1 MSYQDPGFRP
11 DPWEII
17 GDLQRRI
24 AILEAARP
32 GGSGILFDF
41 DNQGGYLD
49 VQTNAV
55 DGGGR
60 GIHLNDQS
68 SGIGTVIEA
77 EQGVTVQTDDARQ
90 KVIVDPNTGV
100 TVVVQG
106 GNPITLQTLPTP
118 GAGGPINILVD
129 AGGLFVQSDGG
140 GMLFSE
146 GGGGIVIK
154 DTAGGAIVIS
164 TDTGTNGPISVQA
177 DGSLTLDGAPIIVGA
192 DVDASALPTSPGASG
207 TLYVDGSGFVKRA

>member
-49 VQTNAV
+49 IQTNAEDP
-55 DGGGR
+55 DGYGT
-60 GIHLNDQS
+60 HLNDQT
-68 SGIGTVIEA
+68 GNLGTLIEA
-77 EQGVTVQTDDARQ
+77 EEAVTIQTDDARQ
-90 KVIVDPNTGV
+90 QVIVDPNNGV
-100 TVVVQG
+100 TILAQG
-106 GNPITLQTLPTP
+106 GNQITIETLPTP

-140 GMLFSE
+140 GMLFTE